1 MANEENLIPFNER
14 TESEQRQIAQKGGIA
29 SGAARRRK
37 RSMKE
42 AADYYLSLPETDR
55 RRVNALLRDEVDNE
69 DIDNQMSVV
78 MGITEAAKRGDARAA
93 GVLLKML
100 GEETVQEDPAADA
113 LEAARKLLGGVSS
126 QLLPPLER
134 QDWGHPLRQDLSGLR
149 CYHPQ
154 ARLRGPGRGP
164 LRHAGQHPRHAGA
177 QRAGAHAGPLG
188 SGACG
193 RGAHLGVR
201 QHRAAVRPQGVRAGC
216 R

>member
-1 MANEENLIPFNER
+1 MSNELNARALLIFLNIPPFGSSGRLFDFTAREVVANEENLIPFNER

-113 LEAARKLLGGVSS
+113 LEAARKLLGGVDSAI
-126 QLLPPLER
+126 
-134 QDWGHPLRQDLSGLR
+134 D
-149 CYHPQ
+149 
-154 ARLRGPGRGP
+154 
-164 LRHAGQHPRHAGA
+164 
-177 QRAGAHAGPLG
+177 
-188 SGACG
+188 
-193 RGAHLGVR
+193 
-201 QHRAAVRPQGVRAGC
+201 
-216 R
+216 